1 MTELLSPAGNFEKMK
16 AAFLYGADAVYLAAK
31 RFGMRAAADNFT
43 LEELSEAAKYAHERG
58 KKVYLTLNTLPREYE
73 YEELADFIR
82 ELAALPHKIDA
93 AIVADA
99 GVFAL
104 LQELY
109 PELEL
114 HISTQAGI
122 VSSADC
128 NFWYKLGAKRV
139 VLAREVSLEEIKQ
152 IRKNI
157 PDDMEI
163 EVFVHGSMCVS
174 FSGRC
179 LLSNNLV
186 GRDAN
191 RGMCA
196 QPCRWNYTIREEK
209 RLDMEFPIVEE
220 REGTYIMS
228 SKEIK
233 QIRKNIPDDMEIEVF
248 VHGSMCVSFS
258 GRCLLSNNLVGRD
271 ANRGMCAQ
279 PCRWNYTIREEKRL
293 DMEFPIVEEREGTYI
308 MSSKD
313 MCMVEHMSE
322 LIKAGVTSF
331 KIEGR
336 MKSAYYAAV
345 VTNAYRAAIDGYM
358 EKGDDFALDTAWL
371 AELDSVS
378 HREYCTGYFYD
389 DPMNNAQTCTVPGY
403 LREKAYLAVAQEY
416 DAEKGMALFIQRN
429 KLSVDDSVE
438 LISPGKLGR
447 GFKAEVMTDEKGE
460 IVPSAPHPFMKF
472 WLKVP
477 FEVKPG
483 DILRGANR

>member
-43 LEELSEAAKYAHERG
+43 MEELSEAAKYAHERG
-58 KKVYLTLNTLPREYE
+58 KKVYITMNTLPREYE
-73 YEELADFIR
+73 YEELEKFIL
-82 ELAALPHKIDA
+82 ELASLPHKVDA

-104 LQELY
+104 LKKLY

-114 HISTQAGI
+114 HISTQAGV

-128 NFWYKLGAKRV
+128 RFWYEQGAKRV
-139 VLAREVSLEEIKQ
+139 VLAREISLDEIKQ

-163 EVFVHGSMCVS
+163 EAFVHGSMCVS

-191 RGMCA
+191 RGACA

-209 RLDMEFPIVEE
+209 RPE
-220 REGTYIMS
+220 
-228 SKEIK
+228 
-233 QIRKNIPDDMEIEVF
+233 
-248 VHGSMCVSFS
+248 
-258 GRCLLSNNLVGRD
+258 
-271 ANRGMCAQ
+271 
-279 PCRWNYTIREEKRL
+279 
-293 DMEFPIVEEREGTYI
+293 MEFPIVEEREGTYI

-313 MCMVEHMSE
+313 MCMVEHMNE
-322 LIKAGVTSF
+322 LIEAGITSF

-336 MKSAYYAAV
+336 MKSAYYTAV

-358 EKGDDFALDTAWL
+358 TEGNEFSLDPAWL
-371 AELDSVS
+371 LELDSVS
-378 HREYCTGYFYD
+378 HREYCTGYFFD
-389 DPMNNAQTCTVPGY
+389 DPMNNAQTCTVQGY
-403 LREKAYLAVAQEY
+403 LREKAYLAVVQEY
-416 DAEKGMALFIQRN
+416 DAEKGIAKCIQRN
-429 KLSVDDSVE
+429 KFCAGDAVE
-438 LISPGKLGR
+438 LITPGATGR
-447 GFKAEVMTDEKGE
+447 RFEAAEMYNTEGE
-460 IVPSAPHPFMKF
+460 AIPSVPHPFMEF
-472 WLKVP
+472 YLKVP
-477 FEVKPG
+477 FAVKAG